1 MNFSKY
7 YSLVSEM
14 ILRYNNNDGKYVIAW
29 KDGVWK
35 ISNDE
40 DVDVYEKLCKNL
52 SFTETFY
59 DIYDIIEYI
68 ENYRPDIFVGTIT
81 RKDELHPYF
90 KSSFTYG
97 PDSPLI
103 RKVMRILGLSLYV
116 DSSGD
121 EENTDVT
128 YVNKE
133 IPRYPQF
140 AYHGTTVS
148 AALKIIKFGLR
159 ADTDIENWKFKF
171 NDRVFLTTRKI
182 DAIFHANNAANKQKS
197 LPVIFRFKIPDPSLI
212 SLDYDVAVA
221 FGELDKEPSYKRIRE
236 IFPNAN
242 YELEAGKNVK
252 KMSPKT
258 DFTRATGTF
267 SYKGRIPASFINE
280 MGYRNGEF
288 DIMDSESYLTTENMF
303 IVHNLN
309 EMREVLEK
317 LEDFNFYDPTMD
329 EEDWED

>member
-14 ILRYNNNDGKYVIAW
+14 ILRHNNSEGVQVIAW
-29 KDGVWK
+29 KDGIWRISNEEDEEIYEK
-35 ISNDE
+35 ISKD
-40 DVDVYEKLCKNL
+40 LG
-52 SFTETFY
+52 FPETFDNFY
-59 DIYDIIEYI
+59 DIVEYI
-68 ENYRPDIFVGTIT
+68 ENSRPDVFVGTIT
-81 RKDELHPYF
+81 GKEELSPYF

-103 RKVMRILGLSLYV
+103 RKVMKMLGLTLYV
-116 DSSGD
+116 DSSSD
-121 EENTDVT
+121 EESTDVT
-128 YVNKE
+128 YVDKE
-133 IPRYPQF
+133 IPRHPQF

-159 ADTDIENWKFKF
+159 PDNDIENWKFKF
-171 NDRVFLTTRKI
+171 DDRVFLTTRKI

-197 LPVIFRFKIPDPSLI
+197 LPILFRFKIPDPSLI
-212 SLDYDVAVA
+212 ASDYDVAVA
-221 FGELDKEPSYKRIRE
+221 FGELDKEPSYKKIRE
-236 IFPNAN
+236 IYPNAN
-242 YELEAGKNVK
+242 YEVEAGKNVK

-267 SYKGRIPASFINE
+267 SYKGRIPASFIND

-288 DIMDSESYLTTENMF
+288 DIMETESYLTTENM
-303 IVHNLN
+303 INIYDLN

-317 LEDFNFYDPTMD
+317 LEEFNFYDPTMD
-329 EEDWED
+329 EQDWED